1 MSNPDNRTQDER
13 DKADRLHLFI
23 NVKTVWAEV
32 LARWAFTRTRLDQAI
47 HDTTAGAK
55 RTEWV
60 KAEVR
65 YGARTVRVVLLK
77 GDSVLGMWDLQSD
90 ATHKALDEFLAEF
103 EAELR
108 KLGIEP
114 K

>member
-1 MSNPDNRTQDER
+1 MSTPDNRTQDER
-13 DKADRLHLFI
+13 DKAGRLHLFV
-23 NVKTVWAEV
+23 NVKTVWAEI
-32 LARWAFTRTRLDQAI
+32 LDRWAFTRTRLDQAI
-47 HDTTAGAK
+47 HDSTAGLK

-77 GDSVLGMWDLQSD
+77 GDSVLGMWDLQPD
-90 ATHKALDEFLAEF
+90 ATHKAIDEFLAEF
-103 EAELR
+103 EVELR

>member
-1 MSNPDNRTQDER
+1 MSTPDNRTQER
-13 DKADRLHLFI
+13 AKSERLHLFI
-23 NVKTVWAEV
+23 NVKTVWAKI
-32 LARWAFTRTRLDQAI
+32 LDRWAFSRTRLDQAI
-47 HDTTAGAK
+47 HDSTAGLK

-65 YGARTVRVVLLK
+65 YGARTVRIVLLK
-77 GDSVLGMWDLQSD
+77 GDEVLNMWDLQSD
-90 ATHKALDEFLAEF
+90 ASHVALDEFLSVF
-103 EAELR
+103 EVELR

>member
-1 MSNPDNRTQDER
+1 M
-13 DKADRLHLFI
+13 
-23 NVKTVWAEV
+23 
-32 LARWAFTRTRLDQAI
+32 
-47 HDTTAGAK
+47 
-55 RTEWV
+55 
-60 KAEVR
+60 R

-90 ATHKALDEFLAEF
+90 ATHKALDEFLVEF
-103 EAELR
+103 EAELH

>member
-1 MSNPDNRTQDER
+1 MSTPDNRTPEER
-13 DKADRLHLFI
+13 AKSERFHLSI
-23 NVKTVWAEV
+23 NVKTVWAEI
-32 LARWAFTRTRLDQAI
+32 LDRWAFSRTRLDQAI
-47 HDTTAGAK
+47 HDSTAGLK

-60 KAEVR
+60 KVEVR

-90 ATHKALDEFLAEF
+90 ATHKAIDGFLVEF
-103 EAELR
+103 EDELR